1 GAVHAKTVTPL
12 PSPTNNGGSAQW
24 TVNSMTFQSSY
35 PKGFS
40 FALDAT
46 SSGGKIVE
54 ATVSWSHAPGTIRHA
69 GGTIDS
75 SGKVS
80 ATWVSN
86 AAAAVPQWAGV
97 WYWWILKD
105 EAGNIYQTDQKYNE
119 YADNTRGWRRM
130 ESEDIIVFWEES
142 LPERIGQDTIN
153 AMQRQRPFYLQNWGK
168 LLNYKPRAI
177 IYASFKPFAEWYP
190 GMGTKSPSGGQVV
203 GTTQQTWGG
212 TAQVFQADYNVRNIS
227 WGIVLHEVGHLYQY
241 ANGGIVGPIWF
252 FEGDASYF

>member
-1 GAVHAKTVTPL
+1 MSKVLGPQRRFPWAVLACILVLATMSLTVLLGNSAPVSAQGAVHAKTVTPL

-40 FALDAT
+40 FALDAA

-75 SGKVS
+75 SGKIS

-97 WYWWILKD
+97 LYWWILRD

-142 LPERIGQDTIN
+142 LPERIG
-153 AMQRQRPFYLQNWGK
+153 
-168 LLNYKPRAI
+168 
-177 IYASFKPFAEWYP
+177 
-190 GMGTKSPSGGQVV
+190 
-203 GTTQQTWGG
+203 
-212 TAQVFQADYNVRNIS
+212 
-227 WGIVLHEVGHLYQY
+227 
-241 ANGGIVGPIWF
+241 
-252 FEGDASYF
+252 